1 MIVRR
6 DSVEKNPERVMEML
20 RAHRKATEQCMSDKA
35 FWLET
40 SSKMF
45 GVELDVLRDA
55 ADNMELVWDMDD
67 TFMKQLSALGK
78 RMLELGIIKK
88 EPDYNALVDRRFVDA
103 LRQGQ

>member
-1 MIVRR
+1 MRQFR
-6 DSVEKNPERVMEML
+6 Y
-20 RAHRKATEQCMSDKA
+20 AHRGLYDKA
-35 FWLET
+35 AGIPENSLSAF
-40 SSKMF
+40 SRAVAYGF

-103 LRQGQ
+103 LRQGK